1 MAKLALSLV
10 LFLCFGMFQ
19 ATVSAKVYELRTYN
33 VEAGRQADALKLMAD
48 HGVGFIK
55 KYNMEL
61 VGVWTSTDAADERV
75 FMLVGHE
82 NRDAAGKSWS
92 SFQADADWKKAVV
105 GSEKNGVKPVKGF
118 TQTFLSVNDYSP
130 KLDVKKVGGRVFE
143 LRTYIATPNNLAAL
157 NNRFRNH
164 TLALFEKH
172 GMTNIIYWSV
182 LEGEKTTCGQL
193 LNAMSPVGKAEAKVD
208 SEMVASPNALVYF
221 ITHAS
226 QDAAKESF
234 GKFGADPAWQ
244 KARTESEAAA
254 GGSLTVPGG
263 VKSIFLKPAD
273 FSPLQ

>member
-1 MAKLALSLV
+1 MDL
-10 LFLCFGMFQ
+10 
-19 ATVSAKVYELRTYN
+19 
-33 VEAGRQADALKLMAD
+33 
-48 HGVGFIK
+48 I
-55 KYNMEL
+55 
-61 VGVWTSTDAADERV
+61 GVWTPTDAADERV

-82 NRDAAGKSWS
+82 NREAAGKSWS
-92 SFQADADWKKAVV
+92 SFQADSDWKKAVV

-118 TQTFLSVNDYSP
+118 TQTFLSANDYSP
-130 KLDVKKVGGRVFE
+130 NLEVKKVDGRVFE

-193 LNAMSPVGKAEAKVD
+193 LNSMSPVGKAEAKVD
-208 SEMVASPNALVYF
+208 SELAASPNALVYF

-244 KARTESEAAA
+244 KARPESEAAA